1 VNERDELGR
10 DLAPDYMTA
19 VRDVSGGT
27 LLAPFAT
34 GMFRQAR
41 RELP

>member
-1 VNERDELGR
+1 
-10 DLAPDYMTA
+10 